1 MIESLNHVPETQ
13 TPLRVPQKV
22 PEAAA
27 SAQPFELPPAQAGGT
42 AAKPEPKEFRLF
54 GSDGFDVFDVLD
66 MINPLQHIPVISTIY
81 RRLTGDELSPGAR
94 IIGATLL
101 GGPIGATLAMADSAV
116 EYETGKD
123 TGANVYAALFGDEGP
138 IPAAGTAVAAA
149 PWQDPD
155 LVAETVTA
163 GGGTVAFAAAA
174 TRDLEALSDV
184 TTGAGGHITLDA
196 DAAPQPSAKT
206 SEPAFVAAPWKNPD
220 LEPLDAPTMALLARI
235 NEDTLAIEA
244 EAREQTTVAAIAEAV
259 SRDAAPAPASRPAP
273 INVERPMPSEAAK
286 AQAINALAAMPT
298 SQTTAAVAELARSET
313 RTQPRHHMAP
323 PAGDIP
329 RGAAASLSRRAMS
342 AYATSMANA
351 KPTKAEAVAAADA
364 HNADAIAKLE
374 RSTGEAQNDW
384 MLEAMQRAMAK
395 YEASAKLRA
404 AANAQDGEGPS
415 NAGGI
420 SVTR

>member
-1 MIESLNHVPETQ
+1 
-13 TPLRVPQKV
+13 
-22 PEAAA
+22 
-27 SAQPFELPPAQAGGT
+27 
-42 AAKPEPKEFRLF
+42 
-54 GSDGFDVFDVLD
+54 
-66 MINPLQHIPVISTIY
+66 
-81 RRLTGDELSPGAR
+81 
-94 IIGATLL
+94 
-101 GGPIGATLAMADSAV
+101 
-116 EYETGKD
+116 
-123 TGANVYAALFGDEGP
+123 
-138 IPAAGTAVAAA
+138 
-149 PWQDPD
+149 
-155 LVAETVTA
+155 
-163 GGGTVAFAAAA
+163 
-174 TRDLEALSDV
+174 
-184 TTGAGGHITLDA
+184 
-196 DAAPQPSAKT
+196 
-206 SEPAFVAAPWKNPD
+206 
-220 LEPLDAPTMALLARI
+220 
-235 NEDTLAIEA
+235 
-244 EAREQTTVAAIAEAV
+244 
-259 SRDAAPAPASRPAP
+259 
-273 INVERPMPSEAAK
+273 MPSEAAK

-404 AANAQDGEGPS
+404 AANAQDGEGPT

>member
-1 MIESLNHVPETQ
+1 MIESLNHVSETQ
-13 TPLRVPQKV
+13 TPVRAPQKV
-22 PEAAA
+22 PEAGA

-42 AAKPEPKEFRLF
+42 AAKPEPKEFKLF

-155 LVAETVTA
+155 L
-163 GGGTVAFAAAA
+163 G
-174 TRDLEALSDV
+174 ALGDD

-196 DAAPQPSAKT
+196 DAAPQPSAKAP
-206 SEPAFVAAPWKNPD
+206 EPTFVAAPWKNPD
-220 LEPLDAPTMALLARI
+220 LEPLDAPAMALLARI
-235 NEDTLAIEA
+235 NEDTLTIEA
-244 EAREQTTVAAIAEAV
+244 EAREQTTVAAIAKAV
-259 SRDAAPAPASRPAP
+259 SPDAAPSPASRPAP

-298 SQTTAAVAELARSET
+298 SQTTAAVAELARSEP

-404 AANAQDGEGPS
+404 AANAQGGEGQT

>member
-1 MIESLNHVPETQ
+1 MIESLNYVPETQ
-13 TPLRVPQKV
+13 TPLRAPQKA
-22 PEAAA
+22 PETDA
-27 SAQPFELPPAQAGGT
+27 SGPPFELPPAQAGGT
-42 AAKPEPKEFRLF
+42 AAKPEPKEFKLF

-101 GGPIGATLAMADSAV
+101 GGPIGATFAMADSAV

-138 IPAAGTAVAAA
+138 IPAAGTAVASAPA

-155 LVAETVTA
+155 LGALTA
-163 GGGTVAFAAAA
+163 T
-174 TRDLEALSDV
+174 

-196 DAAPQPSAKT
+196 NAAPQPSSTARA
-206 SEPAFVAAPWKNPD
+206 PMVIAAPWKNPD
-220 LEPLDAPTMALLARI
+220 FEPLDAPTMALLARI

-244 EAREQTTVAAIAEAV
+244 EAREQTTGAAVAEA
-259 SRDAAPAPASRPAP
+259 AAPDVMPSPASRPAP

-298 SQTTAAVAELARSET
+298 SQTTAAVAELARSEP

-351 KPTKAEAVAAADA
+351 KPTKAETDAAADA
-364 HNADAIAKLE
+364 HNAQAIAALE
-374 RSTGEAQNDW
+374 RSPGEAQNDW
-384 MLEAMQRAMAK
+384 MLEAMQRAMVK

-404 AANAQDGEGPS
+404 AANAQGGDGPTD
-415 NAGGI
+415 AGGI